1 MKIGEICSRI
11 VAFATKDM
19 SLPEAAKLMR
29 QHHVGSL
36 VVVQEESRGR
46 IPVGIVTDRDIVVEV
61 LAPELDYR
69 NMVVGEIMSSRLIT
83 ARETDEMLQVL
94 HVMRQRGIRRMP
106 VVMESGVL
114 AGIVTLDD
122 LLEIVAEELD
132 DLVDAIAGERM
143 KEENARR

>member
-122 LLEIVAEELD
+122 LLEIVAEELE

-143 KEENARR
+143 KEEQARR

>member
-19 SLPEAAKLMR
+19 PLPEAAKLMR

-46 IPVGIVTDRDIVVEV
+46 VPVGIVTDRDIVVEV

-122 LLEIVAEELD
+122 LLEIVAEELE

-143 KEENARR
+143 KEEQARR